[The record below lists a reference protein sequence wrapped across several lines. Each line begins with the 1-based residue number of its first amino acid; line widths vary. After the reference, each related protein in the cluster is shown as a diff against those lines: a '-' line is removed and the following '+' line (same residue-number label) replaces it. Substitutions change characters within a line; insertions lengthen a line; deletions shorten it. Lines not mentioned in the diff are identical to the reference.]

1 MKTRNIMLR
10 VTALSLL
17 LGGCSSSESH
27 HRKKGRE
34 KGLEINLLSGK
45 SSSSSSAGTGS
56 SSQKDDNTVKTEPMG
71 DADTAALTTARCIA
85 WGTAAYAVS
94 HHLSFADTTDHSA
107 KVTNEDGYGYIAM
120 FKGGKQVARYRITA
134 KGQLKG
140 MKTKKIVS
148 RKPIQIVLIKS
159 SHKKHHSNITV
170 FSKNSS
176 SDSSSAGS
184 SSKNAFDIGG
194 KVNGVNEDTPFSS
207 RHPTSQEQLV
217 IWLSQHSITKG
228 QCLLLRKRSGN
239 QVRQIP
245 ESQSVTTETVGF
257 SCAPIPAQTRTAM

>member
-1 MKTRNIMLR
+1 
-10 VTALSLL
+10 
-17 LGGCSSSESH
+17 
-27 HRKKGRE
+27 
-34 KGLEINLLSGK
+34 
-45 SSSSSSAGTGS
+45 
-56 SSQKDDNTVKTEPMG
+56 
-71 DADTAALTTARCIA
+71 
-85 WGTAAYAVS
+85 
-94 HHLSFADTTDHSA
+94 
-107 KVTNEDGYGYIAM
+107 M

-148 RKPIQIVLIKS
+148 RKPIQIVLTES

-184 SSKNAFDIGG
+184 SSKNAFGIGG
-194 KVNGVNEDTPFSS
+194 KVNGVTEDTPFSS

-217 IWLSQHSITKG
+217 IWLSRHSITKG

-239 QVRQIP
+239 QVRQIS